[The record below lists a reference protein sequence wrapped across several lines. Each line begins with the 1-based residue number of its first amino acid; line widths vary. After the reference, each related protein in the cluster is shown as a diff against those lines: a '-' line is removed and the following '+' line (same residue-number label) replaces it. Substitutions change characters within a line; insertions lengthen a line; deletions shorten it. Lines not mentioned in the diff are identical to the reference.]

1 MRNNWF
7 SEYYSEISKIF
18 LYDFKKDNFREFN
31 IDLNKYAG
39 ELFLEINTKIQN
51 KLIKNNKQEILEA
64 VSQFVERKVRF
75 RKQFLN
81 SNRYLR
87 FFIFQR

>member
-18 LYDFKKDNFREFN
+18 LYNFKKDNFREFN

-87 FFIFQR
+87 HR

>member
-64 VSQFVERKVRF
+64 VSQFVERKVRY

-87 FFIFQR
+87 HR

>member
-87 FFIFQR
+87 HR